1 MGTRQRVEPSWS
13 GLQHACGCLQQKR
26 DFGRVGEIGG
36 ELWEQAVGALIQR
49 RHHRK
54 LLRGSMT
61 SSIPGSGIGQ
71 AGVLRVAHARK
82 LFKGFSSKAAPWVSK
97 SG

>member
-1 MGTRQRVEPSWS
+1 MGTRQRVVPSWS
-13 GLQHACGCLQQKR
+13 GLQHARGCLQQKR

-36 ELWEQAVGALIQR
+36 ELWEQASALIQR
-49 RHHRK
+49 RHRRK

-71 AGVLRVAHARK
+71 AGMLRVAHARK
-82 LFKGFSSKAAPWVSK
+82 LFKGFSSKAARWVSE

>member
-1 MGTRQRVEPSWS
+1 MQR
-13 GLQHACGCLQQKR
+13 ARGCLQQKR
-26 DFGRVGEIGG
+26 DFGRVGEIRG
-36 ELWEQAVGALIQR
+36 ELREQASALIQH
-49 RHHRK
+49 RHRRK

-82 LFKGFSSKAAPWVSK
+82 LFKGFSSKAAPWVSE